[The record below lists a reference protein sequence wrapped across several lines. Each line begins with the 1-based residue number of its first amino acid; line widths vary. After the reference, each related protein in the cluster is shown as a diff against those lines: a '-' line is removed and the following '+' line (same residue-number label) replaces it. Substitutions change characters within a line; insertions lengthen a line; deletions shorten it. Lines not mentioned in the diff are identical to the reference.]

1 MKSLLIILF
10 YSMLLIISRLMPHPP
25 NFGPAIV
32 IALMLGRELKWSL
45 GLLSLLFSFVI
56 SDGFLTMLQG
66 YTWFGS
72 WTVFTYSAL
81 ILILV
86 LSKFSQEFNIVV
98 AMFATGFYWMWT
110 NFGVWL
116 LSGMYT
122 HNFNGILECYIA
134 ALPFLNYSLLGTI
147 VWYYV
152 LMNTAT
158 KKVLNLT

>member
-1 MKSLLIILF
+1 MKVLMTVVF
-10 YSMLLIISRLMPHPP
+10 YSLLLIISRLMPHPP

-32 IALMLGRELKWSL
+32 IALMLGRELKWSIA
-45 GLLSLLFSFVI
+45 LLSLVFSFII
-56 SDGFLTMLQG
+56 SDAFLMMLQG
-66 YTWFGS
+66 YTWVGS
-72 WTVFTYSAL
+72 WTIFTYSAL

-86 LSKFSQEFNIVV
+86 ISKFSQRFNIFT
-98 AMFATGFYWMWT
+98 AISATGLYWTWT

-116 LSGMYT
+116 LSGMYS
-122 HNFNGILECYIA
+122 HNFNGMLECYMA

-152 LMNTAT
+152 LVNTAT